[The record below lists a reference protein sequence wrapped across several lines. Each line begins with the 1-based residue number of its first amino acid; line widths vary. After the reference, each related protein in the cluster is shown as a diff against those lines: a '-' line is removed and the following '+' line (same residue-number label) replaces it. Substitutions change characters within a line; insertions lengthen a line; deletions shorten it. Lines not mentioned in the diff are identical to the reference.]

1 MLILSRSISVI
12 LLKKLSVPKECF
24 SEDQPSNLHAD
35 RVKVSIKKYKDHP
48 SIICIK
54 DKISSNNP
62 KFSFILFFSFEQ
74 TLDEIHKFNPE
85 KASQTT
91 GMPVPII
98 KENKDK
104 HSPKHK

>member
-1 MLILSRSISVI
+1 M
-12 LLKKLSVPKECF
+12 LKKLSVPKDCF
-24 SEDQPSNLHAD
+24 SEDQPSNLRAD
-35 RVKVSIKKYKDHP
+35 MVKVSIEKYKDHP

-74 TLDEIHKFNPE
+74 TLDEINKLNPE
-85 KASQTT
+85 KASRTT
-91 GMPVPII
+91 DMPVPII

-104 HSPKHK
+104 HSSKHK